1 MNFSFSNQVRKKDYL
16 YYSLLFIFLA
26 CCIFGSYLVLGHTF
40 LWTKDVLNQHLPLL
54 AEYRRAVIDWFHHP
68 TTINQWSWKMG
79 LGTDT
84 FSVFSY
90 YNIGDLFAYLSLL
103 FPAAKITTAFSVISV
118 VRMYCVGLAFV
129 YFCQHFNFRP
139 ATVMI
144 GTCTYLVNAFLLYA
158 CIAQPFFTT
167 PFIIFP
173 LLVVQIERVLQ
184 GGHAWPLTLVFTW
197 MLISNYYLAFIL
209 AVGALAFLVIRVL
222 THYRSSLNYPLTIAK
237 LALAT
242 VTSLL
247 VSAIMW
253 IPELLAVMNSTRVG
267 ATFANGLKTYPLYYY
282 LFLPKQLINGEQWSF
297 MFWTALGIVSIGFI
311 AIVYVYLH
319 ARQYPLLMISLGI
332 SLIMLLIPAVGA
344 TLNGMM
350 AASNRW
356 TLLIYLPLAMTVC
369 ILVEQ
374 APTLDRATMN
384 RLTVA
389 TLIYL
394 VILIVTF
401 IFQGDNDI
409 LLPIAFLLLS
419 LMGLWAVNLQ
429 PSRYALPALVT
440 LVVLN
445 AGTNAIFSSLP
456 YNGDFS
462 SAMLSRGEYR
472 QLTRQRY
479 AGLDKGLPKSYFY
492 RVSTISQNQIIA
504 NKLLDNDL
512 TSSLYNIDSYYSLQN
527 RYLGQFNDSLQNNQ
541 TTANIPIRQ
550 ADDRSV
556 LNHFYGAKYLFVQSD
571 GLNAEKIPAGY
582 HLDQQTDPIYNYD
595 KGQPSTAKSKQ
606 DLIPIQTNRYRT
618 ADNFPL
624 LYWQNTY
631 ISPHRYRSFSP
642 TEKERALASGVVV
655 NGSQKATRQMHA
667 AKAKQLVVPIKT
679 QLVSNRFNQVN
690 PHNLKYTDSTE
701 KYHLQLKLSAD
712 QRRTLAG
719 SELHL
724 EFAKIKFTPFTMKEQ
739 IKYEQQHLKQMATN
753 PGSVVNL
760 RGSKYQYWRYHV
772 LNGAPD
778 LSYKINVGSRYGT
791 ETIQQYRQSTLSFF
805 KLIRHTTLN
814 LGYYRGSLP
823 QQLSF
828 MPTKLGTYHL
838 YYRLVAER
846 LDDSYYQQV
855 HELQAHA
862 LTNLHFATNAV
873 SGNITTTQPG
883 ILTSSIPYSKGWSA
897 RIDGH
902 RATVLR
908 TNQAFVGLRLPAG
921 RHHVQLTYQ
930 TPGLK
935 LGALISLIGLAWSLL
950 VVLII
955 LLIGSRKEKDNQ

>member
-282 LFLPKQLINGEQWSF
+282 LFLPKQLINGGQWSF

-319 ARQYPLLMISLGI
+319 ARQYPLLTISLGI

-389 TLIYL
+389 ALIYL

-429 PSRYALPALVT
+429 LSRYALPALVT

-823 QQLSF
+823 QHLSF

-838 YYRLVAER
+838 YYRLVVER

>member
-282 LFLPKQLINGEQWSF
+282 LFLPKQLINGGQWSF

-429 PSRYALPALVT
+429 LSRYALPALVT

-624 LYWQNTY
+624 LYWQNTH

>member
-26 CCIFGSYLVLGHTF
+26 ACVFGSYLVLGHTF

-54 AEYRRAVIDWFHHP
+54 AEYRRAVIEWFHHP

-90 YNIGDLFAYLSLL
+90 YNIGDLFAYIALL

-118 VRMYCVGLAFV
+118 LRMYCVGLAFV

-139 ATVMI
+139 TTVMI

-184 GGHAWPLTLVFTW
+184 GGRVWPLTLVFTW

-209 AVGALAFLVIRVL
+209 AIGAMMFLVIRVL
-222 THYRSSLNYPLTIAK
+222 TYYRKGLNYPLTIAK

-242 VTSLL
+242 ITSLML
-247 VSAIMW
+247 SAVMW

-282 LFLPKQLINGEQWSF
+282 LFLPKQLINGGQWSF

-311 AIVYVYLH
+311 AIAYVYLH
-319 ARQYPLLMISLGI
+319 ARQYPLLTISLGI
-332 SLIMLLIPAVGA
+332 AFIMLLIPAVGA
-344 TLNGMM
+344 VLNGMM

-356 TLLIYLPLAMTVC
+356 TLLIYLPLALTVC
-369 ILVEQ
+369 ILVEH
-374 APTLDRATMN
+374 APTIDRRTMN
-384 RLTVA
+384 RLTLA

-394 VILIVTF
+394 VVLIITF
-401 IFQGDNDI
+401 IFQGDDDI

-429 PSRYALPALVT
+429 LNKYALPALVT
-440 LVVLN
+440 IVALN
-445 AGTNAIFSSLP
+445 AGANAIFSSLP

-462 SAMLSRGEYR
+462 SAMLTRGEYSR
-472 QLTRQRY
+472 LTRQRY
-479 AGLDKGLPKSYFY
+479 GGLDKGLPTSYFY

-512 TSSLYNIDSYYSLQN
+512 TSSLHIIDSYYSLQN

-582 HLDQQTDPIYNYD
+582 HLDKQTDPIYNYD

-624 LYWQNTY
+624 LYWQNSY
-631 ISPHRYRSFSP
+631 ISQHRYRQLSP
-642 TEKERALASGVVV
+642 TEKERALAAGVVV
-655 NGSQKATRQMHA
+655 NGNQKATRNMQPA
-667 AKAKQLVVPIKT
+667 QTKRLVVPIKT
-679 QLVSNRFNQVN
+679 QLISNRFNKIN
-690 PHNLKYTDSTE
+690 PEHLKYTDSTE
-701 KYHLQLKLSAD
+701 KYHLQLKLTAA
-712 QRRTLAG
+712 QRRALAG

-739 IKYEQQHLKQMATN
+739 IKYEQAHLKQMATN
-753 PGSVVNL
+753 PGSIVNM

-805 KLIRHTTLN
+805 KMIRHTTLN

-828 MPTKLGTYHL
+828 QPTKLGTYQL
-838 YYRLVAER
+838 KYRLVAEK
-846 LDDSYYQQV
+846 LDDNYYQQV
-855 HELQAHA
+855 HELQSHA
-862 LTNLHFATNAV
+862 LTDLHFANNQI
-873 SGNITTTQPG
+873 SGNITTTQAG

-897 RIDGH
+897 RVDGH
-902 RATVLR
+902 SVPVLR
-908 TNQAFVGLRLPAG
+908 TNQAFVGLRLPTG

-935 LGALISLIGLAWSLL
+935 TGALVSLIGLGWTL
-950 VVLII
+950 VIGII
-955 LLIGSRKEKDNQ
+955 ALWLAKRKQ